1 MALLL
6 VLAVGERAGAMT
18 PAATAD
24 RDRDRS
30 TACEDEGRSVE
41 EHEVIVAPEP
51 VRVILPC
58 SLAEHA
64 FVVPS
69 GDPSCADATI
79 YVVTDAGVLLC
90 QIDVAALASSTT
102 LTIEQAPSATFSSST
117 AFSAAGIPSFA
128 STLMPPLVVDLAG
141 PLPAAWA
148 LPRDGH
154 AHPPA
159 VPS

>member
-1 MALLL
+1 MALVL
-6 VLAVGERAGAMT
+6 VLAVGVAEGAGAVTPPERAT
-18 PAATAD
+18 SE
-24 RDRDRS
+24 RS
-30 TACEDEGRSVE
+30 TACEDEGRSIE
-41 EHEVIVAPEP
+41 EQHEVIAPEP
-51 VRVILPC
+51 ARVILPC
-58 SLAEHA
+58 ALAEHA

-90 QIDVAALASSTT
+90 QIDVAALASATT
-102 LTIEQAPSATFSSST
+102 LTIEQAPQATFSSST

-141 PLPAAWA
+141 ARPAAWA

-154 AHPPA
+154 ARPPA